1 LLGFH
6 APNHVCGKC
15 KWKIHVE
22 KGRRKIHTKK
32 YKNHLLFKP
41 FGEGKKERKKE
52 FSP

>member
-6 APNHVCGKC
+6 APNHACGKC

-22 KGRRKIHTKK
+22 KGRKIHTIK